1 MVPKLEGSNRY
12 DTVIIGAGPAGSYAS
27 LRLSKLGKK
36 VLLIDMKHEIGRP
49 MHCAG
54 LVNNKLFKLP
64 CLDRIEDQ
72 VLLGEISGADV
83 FSPDGTIIPLRGKE
97 TKAYSI
103 DRYLFDSALLKMAA
117 NAGTR
122 ILLGTLLKD
131 IRTNN
136 DGSAEVSFTGPQG
149 NGKVIADMVLG
160 CDGGSSRTRSIL
172 GLENPKETIP
182 GISMEIEIGSG
193 DVPRDRVAVLTGEKT
208 AKGFFAWIIPSFP
221 EKGIR
226 LGLSAVDGPGL
237 RSGLDN
243 LFLDSRIS
251 SFLSIDEDLKKSL
264 CVISKVY
271 GSVPMGQP
279 REISKGPVLLM
290 GDSAG
295 MAKPTSG
302 GGIYPALMAVDTL
315 IRSIDD
321 GNKTTLETI
330 KTFNQLW
337 KKGYGRELTR
347 AMALRR
353 IVRDLSDEEM
363 NTSLE
368 ALSDERKLDL
378 INEKGDIDHPVQLAV
393 GLLKMDPSLLA
404 LIPRFIPHLRRI
416 FF

>member
-1 MVPKLEGSNRY
+1 MVPKIEGSNRY

-27 LRLSKLGKK
+27 LRLSKFGHK

-64 CLDRIEDQ
+64 FLDRIEDQ

-83 FSPDGTIIPLRGKE
+83 FSPNGTIVPLRGRE

-103 DRYLFDSALLKMAA
+103 DRYLFDSELLKMAA
-117 NAGTR
+117 NSGTR
-122 ILLGTLLKD
+122 VLLGTRLKD
-131 IRTNN
+131 IRINKN
-136 DGSAEVSFTGPQG
+136 GCSEISFKGPQG
-149 NGKVIADMVLG
+149 KGRVNAGMVLG
-160 CDGGSSRTRSIL
+160 CDGGASETRSIM

-193 DVPRDRVAVLTGEKT
+193 TVPRDRVAVLTGEKT
-208 AKGFFAWIIPSFP
+208 ARGFFAWIIPSFP
-221 EKGIR
+221 NNGIR
-226 LGLSAVDGPGL
+226 IGLSSVDGPGL
-237 RSGLDN
+237 RAGLKN
-243 LFLDSRIS
+243 LFEDKRVS
-251 SFLSIDEDLKKSL
+251 SFLSTDGKESL
-264 CVISKVY
+264 GIISKVY

-302 GGIYPALMAVDTL
+302 GGIFPALMAVDTL
-315 IRSIDD
+315 VKSIDA
-321 GNKTTLETI
+321 GNGTARESI
-330 KTFNQLW
+330 RTFNEKW
-337 KKGYGRELTR
+337 KKGYGRELTK

-353 IVRDLSDEEM
+353 IVRDLSDEEI
-363 NTSLE
+363 NAALI
-368 ALSDERKLDL
+368 ALSDEKKLDL
-378 INEKGDIDHPVQLAV
+378 INEKGDIDQPVQLAV
-393 GLLKMDPSLLA
+393 GLLRMDPSLLA